1 MAMEELLTVEE
12 AGAYLK
18 VKNPT
23 MYKYMDR
30 GIRGVKLAYVNVGG
44 TRRITR
50 AAIEAFVRDSTKAA
64 RIADSGTIDEQ
75 PKSLSLAAANLRA

>member
-1 MAMEELLTVEE
+1 MEELLTVEE

-50 AAIEAFVRDSTKAA
+50 SAIEAFVRDSTKAGK
-64 RIADSGTIDEQ
+64 IADSGTIDEQ
-75 PKSLSLAAANLRA
+75 ISTSGHVAYGLRTT